1 MNINIEAVEE
11 FYNTYHT
18 KVQARP
24 DLFVN
29 DPYVLTVTLPDY
41 LLDFAN
47 ASAGHSGFGSGAR
60 AVGIRKSTTGS
71 RKARDDAFSSVE
83 ALAKFIQSSE
93 CNAAEYILR
102 VKERHLKKSGVQTD
116 DRIVA
121 DHKGVITDKYGK
133 QIFIQL
139 SKVFGRDMIQDSID
153 ILTVNEFELRFGL

>member
-1 MNINIEAVEE
+1 MNVDINAVEE
-11 FYNTYHT
+11 FYNTYHA

-60 AVGIRKSTTGS
+60 AVGIRKSTTDS
-71 RKARDDAFSSVE
+71 RKARNDAFSSVE

-102 VKERHLKKSGVQTD
+102 VKERHIKKAGVQTD
-116 DRIVA
+116 DRLVA
-121 DHKGVITDKYGK
+121 NHKDVVVAKHGK

-139 SKVFGRDMIQDSID
+139 SKVFGRDMIKNSID
-153 ILTVNEFELRFGL
+153 VLTVNEFELRFGL

>member
-1 MNINIEAVEE
+1 MNIDMNAVEE
-11 FYNTYHT
+11 FYNTYHA

-60 AVGIRKSTTGS
+60 AVGIRKTTSDS
-71 RKARDDAFSSVE
+71 RKARDEAFSSIE

-102 VKERHLKKSGVQTD
+102 VKERHFKKAGVQTD
-116 DRIVA
+116 DRLVATNKDVVA
-121 DHKGVITDKYGK
+121 DKHGK

-139 SKVFGRDMIQDSID
+139 SKVFGRDVVQRSID
-153 ILTVNEFELRFGL
+153 TLTVNEFELRFGL